1 MSKKKLSKLLALYL
15 PYVVIGLLATNL
27 GEAWRL
33 AAGKE
38 LGDKI
43 VSLMDTLPA
52 AFSNP
57 LPSLRPF
64 DCMEFETLQKIIA
77 EVLDVEEDE
86 ITMDTR
92 LLEDLGADS
101 LDAVEIIMGI
111 EDELGITVPQE
122 ELESKNLATVG
133 DVYELINDTMA

>member
-1 MSKKKLSKLLALYL
+1 
-15 PYVVIGLLATNL
+15 
-27 GEAWRL
+27 
-33 AAGKE
+33 
-38 LGDKI
+38 
-43 VSLMDTLPA
+43 
-52 AFSNP
+52 
-57 LPSLRPF
+57 
-64 DCMEFETLQKIIA
+64 MEFETLQKIIA

-111 EDELGITVPQE
+111 EEEFDIEISTKVVEKIVSVGDELGITVPQE

>member
-1 MSKKKLSKLLALYL
+1 M
-15 PYVVIGLLATNL
+15 T
-27 GEAWRL
+27 
-33 AAGKE
+33 
-38 LGDKI
+38 
-43 VSLMDTLPA
+43 
-52 AFSNP
+52 
-57 LPSLRPF
+57 
-64 DCMEFETLQKIIA
+64 CMEFETLQKIIA

-111 EDELGITVPQE
+111 EDERGITVPQE

-133 DVYELINDTMA
+133 DVYELMIRWRKMKTVHELRGRSLRLCLLIVRRNYG

>member
-1 MSKKKLSKLLALYL
+1 
-15 PYVVIGLLATNL
+15 
-27 GEAWRL
+27 
-33 AAGKE
+33 
-38 LGDKI
+38 
-43 VSLMDTLPA
+43 
-52 AFSNP
+52 
-57 LPSLRPF
+57 
-64 DCMEFETLQKIIA
+64 MEFETLQKIIA

-86 ITMDTR
+86 IT
-92 LLEDLGADS
+92 

>member
-1 MSKKKLSKLLALYL
+1 
-15 PYVVIGLLATNL
+15 
-27 GEAWRL
+27 
-33 AAGKE
+33 
-38 LGDKI
+38 
-43 VSLMDTLPA
+43 
-52 AFSNP
+52 
-57 LPSLRPF
+57 
-64 DCMEFETLQKIIA
+64 MEFETLQKIIA

-92 LLEDLGADS
+92 LLE
-101 LDAVEIIMGI
+101 VIMGI

>member
-1 MSKKKLSKLLALYL
+1 
-15 PYVVIGLLATNL
+15 
-27 GEAWRL
+27 
-33 AAGKE
+33 
-38 LGDKI
+38 
-43 VSLMDTLPA
+43 
-52 AFSNP
+52 
-57 LPSLRPF
+57 
-64 DCMEFETLQKIIA
+64 MEFETLQKIIA

-111 EDELGITVPQE
+111 TVPQE

>member
-1 MSKKKLSKLLALYL
+1 
-15 PYVVIGLLATNL
+15 
-27 GEAWRL
+27 
-33 AAGKE
+33 
-38 LGDKI
+38 
-43 VSLMDTLPA
+43 
-52 AFSNP
+52 
-57 LPSLRPF
+57 
-64 DCMEFETLQKIIA
+64 MEFETLQKIIA

-92 LLEDLGADS
+92 LL
-101 LDAVEIIMGI
+101 